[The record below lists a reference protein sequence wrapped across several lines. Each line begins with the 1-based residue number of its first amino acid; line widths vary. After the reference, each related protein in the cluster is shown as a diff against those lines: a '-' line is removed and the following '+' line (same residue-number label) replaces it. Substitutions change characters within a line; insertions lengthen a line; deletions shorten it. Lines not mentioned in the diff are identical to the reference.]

1 MEKSETASRGGRII
15 SNKIKLENL
24 MRIVRLVAA
33 IFQIAIIVIAFMS
46 KQVIVLNITDLKG
59 YTPDY
64 IQWYFYEY
72 TGVQNE
78 SGLIQLVE
86 VIKVVSTVL
95 LTTEIAI
102 IGSFRYSMGEM
113 SGKEIFAFSAIH
125 LSIYALSYI
134 MLCALFK
141 HYYLYWDLL
150 LPEILIIMVWE
161 MSSRK
166 RKRGFLK

>member
-46 KQVIVLNITDLKG
+46 KQVIVINITDLKG

-95 LTTEIAI
+95 LWMTADNAGFFI
-102 IGSFRYSMGEM
+102 
-113 SGKEIFAFSAIH
+113 SGFFTAE
-125 LSIYALSYI
+125 
-134 MLCALFK
+134 
-141 HYYLYWDLL
+141 DLIRL
-150 LPEILIIMVWE
+150 AESVCE
-161 MSSRK
+161 K
-166 RKRGFLK
+166 

>member
-102 IGSFRYSMGEM
+102 IGGFRY
-113 SGKEIFAFSAIH
+113 
-125 LSIYALSYI
+125 SYI

-150 LPEILIIMVWE
+150 LPEILNIMVWE
-161 MSSRK
+161 MSSGK

>member
-64 IQWYFYEY
+64 IWRIPF
-72 TGVQNE
+72 
-78 SGLIQLVE
+78 
-86 VIKVVSTVL
+86 
-95 LTTEIAI
+95 
-102 IGSFRYSMGEM
+102 
-113 SGKEIFAFSAIH
+113 
-125 LSIYALSYI
+125 
-134 MLCALFK
+134 
-141 HYYLYWDLL
+141 
-150 LPEILIIMVWE
+150 
-161 MSSRK
+161 
-166 RKRGFLK
+166 

>member
-1 MEKSETASRGGRII
+1 MKKRFFCMSLI
-15 SNKIKLENL
+15 
-24 MRIVRLVAA
+24 LV
-33 IFQIAIIVIAFMS
+33 MLL
-46 KQVIVLNITDLKG
+46 IVLNITDLKG

-113 SGKEIFAFSAIH
+113 SGKEI
-125 LSIYALSYI
+125 
-134 MLCALFK
+134 
-141 HYYLYWDLL
+141 LL
-150 LPEILIIMVWE
+150 
-161 MSSRK
+161 
-166 RKRGFLK
+166 

>member
-1 MEKSETASRGGRII
+1 MKMPPLLADFTHARPCKPFCEKYLT
-15 SNKIKLENL
+15 L
-24 MRIVRLVAA
+24 
-33 IFQIAIIVIAFMS
+33 
-46 KQVIVLNITDLKG
+46 
-59 YTPDY
+59 P
-64 IQWYFYEY
+64 
-72 TGVQNE
+72 
-78 SGLIQLVE
+78 
-86 VIKVVSTVL
+86 IKVVSTVL

-150 LPEILIIMVWE
+150 LPEILNIMVWE
-161 MSSRK
+161 MSSGK